1 MQLLNIV
8 APKGIWTQVYD
19 GTADATVAISG
30 SEAQIC
36 QSTAKPDLSLVGLP
50 FIGGSLNLSLY
61 HVTAGAP
68 VFVKPLNADATIIVN
83 A

>member
-1 MQLLNIV
+1 MQLLNIS
-8 APKGIWTQVYD
+8 APKGVWTQVYD

-36 QSTAKPDLSLVGLP
+36 QSTSVPNVNLIGLP

-68 VFVKPLNADATIIVN
+68 VYVKPLNAAATIIVN